1 MALTIRR
8 AQASDAT
15 DLANLAY
22 PDKTLQRIIFGR
34 GHVAALIE
42 TSFLALTAEAL
53 DGSLVAFLVV
63 NDRAPSE
70 LAEDVDY
77 LDYVLQHYAME
88 TPDAGLVTLSAQR
101 TLFLS
106 YFVQA
111 TMDHEVFRD
120 MLLTV
125 YQLLTHV
132 EWLVLPIPSSVEPP
146 EVFLGVFFKATR
158 TSSLQTE
165 DDTYASYDVFLSH
178 AKTHLPSVHVRKANI
193 EDHDDLEPI
202 LVSQNHA
209 FGDYFLAE
217 LIASQTNHSACLVA
231 EDNGRAVGLLA
242 ATDEVDLAV
251 LRDSFDLAVYNDLLK
266 PMAASQLRK
275 SPSRLQKLLKRRT
288 SPKIVVFGPP
298 GCGKST
304 QSDHLVATY
313 GVVALSPIALA
324 HAAGRRAT
332 PLGKKIQR
340 HLDRHEELPNEILL
354 DLVSSRI
361 HDTDCVT
368 QGWVLDGYPTSEAQ
382 VWDLLKRGIKPD
394 VVIVLHVPDDA
405 MHKTMSPDD
414 VARFHL
420 QAASVLKCYAKETA
434 LVTVDGSLD
443 RDAVSSAIAH
453 ALGAS
458 DKTKGFQSVKQRQQL
473 SRDPCGPPKFVI
485 CGPPAGGKGTQCE
498 LLVREYGVV
507 HLSTGDMLRS
517 AIQAGTEVGFKAK
530 AYMDAGD
537 LVPDELIVH
546 VILDRLQ
553 ESDCTS
559 QGWLLDGFPRTA
571 AQAEAMLSEGIV
583 PHLVIVLDVPDDE
596 VVKRISGRRVDLDTG
611 KTYHLVF
618 NPPPSELKDKVVQRS
633 DDTEE
638 TIRVRL
644 ATFHANCG
652 AVVAAFH
659 ATSTILN
666 VDGMQPKDIIASEI
680 TAAHPKPKPPPKP
693 TVATATG
700 PPKLLIC
707 GPPAGGKGTQCELLV
722 KEFGVVHLS
731 TGDMLRSAISANSEL
746 GLTAKSYMDAG
757 KLVPD
762 ELIVKVILSRLQSPD
777 CSSKGWLLDGFPR
790 TAAQAQAMLALG
802 IVPDVVIV
810 LQVPDDEVVG
820 RISGRRVEVAT
831 GKTYHIVFNPPPPD
845 VIVVQRSDDT
855 EETIRVRLGTYHEN
869 CGAVVDCFQAQSTIL
884 SVDGLQ
890 PKDAIA
896 AKVIAT
902 VNAVT
907 NPLKAPPLKLIICGP
922 PAGGKG
928 TQCEKLVAQY
938 GVVHIST
945 GDMLRSAIA
954 AGTDLGRKAKGF
966 MDRGELVPDDL
977 IMDTLLDRLTQQD
990 CVSRGW
996 LLDGFPR
1003 NEAQARA
1010 LVASGI
1016 VPDVVLVLDVADD
1029 EVIQRISGRRVD
1041 VATGKTYHVVFN
1053 PPPPGVNAVQRSD
1066 DNEATVKIRLKTYH
1080 LNVAAVLRVF
1090 APLSHVASF
1099 NQPSTTEMTF
1109 AILRTIE
1116 DTRAKVD
1123 VQGNAFIVTLFC
1135 VDTPYTSISSAFL
1148 RPAFALFQHKEY
1160 CVVTLPP
1167 GVAPPLFL
1175 APFALVP
1182 AKPTS
1187 TYSHV
1192 LYLLHR
1198 DAVVFLAPEVPHV
1211 LRIARFRMTEPC
1223 DALSALVE
1231 TLSPTS
1237 IADIETDMA
1246 LAAEEDDI
1254 DLEDNPKHV
1263 LFVARLHGTVVGL
1276 ASLARDS
1283 DVTSGL
1289 KHFFDVEQFVSLTH
1303 HRAKDQAMLSHFLL
1317 NPLYAVTGPFFLQE
1331 IMRLFRKTCLFAS
1344 VPRRGHVS
1352 PLVAESFVLAPAR
1365 RQVVTS
1371 SDTPMALTRLSSN
1384 ALYFF
1389 TKRLLSE
1396 PKTLVTARIVVVGA
1410 SDAGLT
1416 VLKQLLGVPYLRLT
1430 NVTLVA
1436 PHGLEVPAPD
1446 VAPLAPP
1453 SIYSPTDLDQ
1463 TGIPTHVRVV
1473 TSRLVQIDRAAKA
1486 IVLLDNSCL
1495 PYDLLVLAT
1504 GLTDTVLPSLRLV
1517 PEYDGES
1524 YVVPPVPRGV
1534 VVLEDASSAKKVHE
1548 TLRAWKRAKK
1558 IGRVI
1563 VVGTSA
1569 YAATLVHAVRDKL
1582 GASAQISW
1590 LCAGAVDDDGR
1601 IREHVESM
1609 QPTLIVGITNLV
1621 APNGV
1626 LEGITIQP
1634 PTPNEV
1640 DESGAPL
1647 PVPPVRMLPCDLL
1660 LCCDRNDVDP
1670 DAFRAINDSGLVFDG
1685 RLVVNAS
1692 FQTSDPCI
1700 YAGGSLCR
1708 FSRRFP
1714 KALYQQCYSARE
1726 CGELLA
1732 KSLLR
1737 VVDPIVGATMDP
1749 TPSGGSD
1756 ASKPRPPPAFTQPK
1770 IVVGH
1775 WTGDLHYVRIQLP
1788 DVPTS
1793 FKSLATENREM
1804 QTYCCLQFDDFGVL
1818 SRLTYLGRDA
1828 VNVTNLACLVGLH
1841 EAYLN
1846 CAISSF
1852 HQNLVTDWIEFFS
1865 QKWAIAVYHDRF
1877 LDFCSKL
1884 TAASQYDE
1892 GVRLAID
1899 SVHKQFKDGGDV
1911 MAAMALA
1918 QTQVG
1923 RGGASLA
1930 PTTKKM
1936 LELKLLEHLSVNRD
1950 VLTMY
1955 FLPRAAKPPS

>member
-42 TSFLALTAEAL
+42 TSFLALTAEAP

-63 NDRAPSE
+63 NDIAPSE

-101 TLFLS
+101 SLFLS

-111 TMDHEVFRD
+111 TMDHDVFRD

-132 EWLVLPIPSSVEPP
+132 EWLVLPIASSVEPP

-202 LVSQNHA
+202 LVAQNQALQSA

-251 LRDSFDLAVYNDLLK
+251 LRDSFDLTVYNDLLK

-288 SPKIVVFGPP
+288 SPKIVVFGPR
-298 GCGKST
+298 GCGKTT
-304 QSDHLVATY
+304 QSDRLVATY

-324 HAAGRRAT
+324 RASGRRAT
-332 PLGKKIQR
+332 PLGKKVQR
-340 HLDRHEELPNEILL
+340 HLDRNEELPNDILL

-361 HDTDCVT
+361 HDSDCVT

-394 VVIVLHVPDDA
+394 VVIVLQVPDEA
-405 MHKTMSPDD
+405 MHKTMPPDD
-414 VARFHL
+414 VTRFHT
-420 QAASVLKCYAKETA
+420 QAAAVLKCYAKETA

-443 RDAVSSAIAH
+443 RDAVTSAIAH

-498 LLVREYGVV
+498 LLV
-507 HLSTGDMLRS
+507 
-517 AIQAGTEVGFKAK
+517 
-530 AYMDAGD
+530 
-537 LVPDELIVH
+537 
-546 VILDRLQ
+546 
-553 ESDCTS
+553 
-559 QGWLLDGFPRTA
+559 
-571 AQAEAMLSEGIV
+571 
-583 PHLVIVLDVPDDE
+583 
-596 VVKRISGRRVDLDTG
+596 
-611 KTYHLVF
+611 
-618 NPPPSELKDKVVQRS
+618 N
-633 DDTEE
+633 
-638 TIRVRL
+638 
-644 ATFHANCG
+644 
-652 AVVAAFH
+652 
-659 ATSTILN
+659 
-666 VDGMQPKDIIASEI
+666 
-680 TAAHPKPKPPPKP
+680 
-693 TVATATG
+693 
-700 PPKLLIC
+700 
-707 GPPAGGKGTQCELLV
+707 
-722 KEFGVVHLS
+722 EFGVVHLS

-746 GLTAKSYMDAG
+746 GLTAKGYMDAG

-777 CSSKGWLLDGFPR
+777 CTSKGWLLDGFPR

-810 LQVPDDEVVG
+810 LDVPDDEVVE
-820 RISGRRVEVAT
+820 RISGRRVEIAT
-831 GKTYHIVFNPPPPD
+831 GKTYHVVFNPPPPGAK
-845 VIVVQRSDDT
+845 VVQRSDDT
-855 EETIRVRLGTYHEN
+855 EETIRVRLGTYHDN
-869 CGAVVDCFQAQSTIL
+869 CGAVVDCFQSQSTIL
-884 SVDGLQ
+884 AIDGLQ

-907 NPLKAPPLKLIICGP
+907 NPLKALPLKLIICGP

-954 AGTDLGRKAKGF
+954 AGSDLGRKAKGF
-966 MDRGELVPDDL
+966 MNRGELVPDEL
-977 IMDTLLDRLTQQD
+977 IMDTLLDRLQQQD

-1010 LVASGI
+1010 LVAFGI

-1029 EVIQRISGRRVD
+1029 KVIQRISGRRVD
-1041 VATGKTYHVVFN
+1041 VATGKTYHMVFN

-1099 NQPSTTEMTF
+1099 SQPSTTEMTF
-1109 AILRTIE
+1109 AILRAID

-1135 VDTPYTSISSAFL
+1135 MDTPYTSISSAFL

-1167 GVAPPLFL
+1167 GIAPPLFL

-1198 DAVVFLAPEVPHV
+1198 DALVFLEPEVPSV
-1211 LRIARFRMTEPC
+1211 LRISRFRMTEPC

-1237 IADIETDMA
+1237 IAAIETDMA

-1254 DLEDNPKHV
+1254 DLDDNPKHV
-1263 LFVARLHGTVVGL
+1263 LFVARLHGAVVGL
-1276 ASLARDS
+1276 ASLSRDS
-1283 DVTSGL
+1283 DVTSGF
-1289 KHFFDVEQFVSLTH
+1289 KQFFDVEQFVSLTH

-1317 NPLYAVTGPFFLQE
+1317 NPVYAIAGPFFLQE
-1331 IMRLFRKTCLFAS
+1331 VLRLFRKTCLFAS

-1352 PLVAESFVLAPAR
+1352 PLVSESFVLAPAR

-1371 SDTPMALTRLSSN
+1371 PETPVVLPRLATS

-1416 VLKQLLGVPYLRLT
+1416 VVKQLLGVPYLRLT

-1436 PHGLEVPAPD
+1436 PHGLEVPTPD

-1463 TGIPTHVRVV
+1463 AGILTHVRVV

-1504 GLTDTVLPSLRLV
+1504 GLTDAVLPSLRLV

-1524 YVVPPVPRGV
+1524 YVAPPVPRGV
-1534 VVLEDASSAKKVHE
+1534 VVLEAASSAKKVHE

-1558 IGRVI
+1558 SGRVI
-1563 VVGTSA
+1563 VLGTNA
-1569 YAATLVHAVRDKL
+1569 YAATLVHAVRDKI
-1582 GASAQISW
+1582 GASAHISW
-1590 LCAGAVDDDGR
+1590 LCTGAIDDDVR
-1601 IREHVESM
+1601 VCEHVTSM
-1609 QPTLIVGITNLV
+1609 QPTVMIGVTNLV

-1626 LEGITIQP
+1626 LEGIVVQP
-1634 PTPNEV
+1634 PTPSGV

-1647 PVPPVRMLPCDLL
+1647 PAPPVLVLPCDLL

-1708 FSRRFP
+1708 FSRRFT
-1714 KALYQQCYSARE
+1714 KAQYQQCYSARE

-1737 VVDPIVGATMDP
+1737 VIDPIVGATLG
-1749 TPSGGSD
+1749 PSGGPD
-1756 ASKPRPPPAFTQPK
+1756 AGKLCPPPVFSQPK

-1775 WTGDLHYVRIQLP
+1775 WSGDLHYVRIQLP
-1788 DVPTS
+1788 DAPTS
-1793 FKSLATENREM
+1793 FKSLTTENREM
-1804 QTYCCLQFDDFGVL
+1804 QTYCCLQFDDYGVL
-1818 SRLTYLGRDA
+1818 SRLTYLGREA

-1852 HQNLVTDWIEFFS
+1852 QQNLVTDWIEFFG

-1911 MAAMALA
+1911 KAAMALA
-1918 QTQVG
+1918 QTKVG
-1923 RGGASLA
+1923 RGGANLA

-1955 FLPRAAKPPS
+1955 FLPRAAKTQS